1 MENNLQKLA
10 QRLMA
15 LDDKITS
22 CMRCGMCQAVCPMF
36 GASGQEADV
45 ARGKLFLINN
55 LAHMLLTDPEAL
67 ADKLGRCLLC
77 GSCQAAC
84 PPGVRIM
91 DIFMEAREVV
101 YAYLGLNP
109 IKKLI
114 FRTLLAKPGLFNVA
128 MRVGTPVQGL
138 LFRKTGD
145 VQGTVCAPMF
155 NFILGDRHIR
165 PLAKKPLHAI
175 HGALDEPRPAG
186 GIKVAFFPGC
196 LGDKMYV
203 DMSEACLKVLRHHKV
218 AVFMPSELACC
229 GIPAVSSG
237 DATGML
243 KELRVNLAALA
254 KGDFDYVLTPCAS
267 CTSTIRELWP
277 RYAERLGPSEARLA
291 TALANKAMDINV
303 FLVEVLGVT
312 PAKPRGNATTVTY
325 HDSCHLKK
333 SLGVSREPR
342 MVVAANPAY
351 ALKEMN
357 EADRCCG
364 CGGSFNLFHYDYSR
378 RIGQRK
384 RDNVVATGAKVVSAG
399 CPACMMQLE
408 DVLSQNR
415 DPIRVKHTVELY
427 AESLG

>member
-15 LDDKITS
+15 LDDRITA

-55 LAHMLLTDPEAL
+55 LAHMLLEDPEAL

-84 PPGVRIM
+84 PPGVHIM

-101 YAYLGLNP
+101 YTYLGFNP
-109 IKKLI
+109 IKKLV
-114 FRTLLAKPGLFNVA
+114 FRTLLAKPGLFNFA
-128 MRVGTPVQGL
+128 MRVGAPVQSL

-145 VQGTVCAPMF
+145 AQGTVCAPMF

-175 HGALDEPRPAG
+175 YGALDEPRPAG

-203 DMSEACLKVLRHHKV
+203 EMSEACLKVLRHHKV
-218 AVFMPSELACC
+218 AVYMPAEFACC

-237 DATGML
+237 DAEGML
-243 KELRVNLAALA
+243 RELKVNLAALA
-254 KGDFDYVLTPCAS
+254 RGDFDYLLTPCAS
-267 CTSTIRELWP
+267 CTSTIKELWP
-277 RYAERLGPSEARLA
+277 RYAERLGASEATLA
-291 TALANKAMDINV
+291 TGIAAKTMDINV
-303 FLVEVLGVT
+303 FIVDVLGVT
-312 PAKPRGNATTVTY
+312 PAEPRAGATTVTY

-342 MVVAANPAY
+342 MVVAANPGY

-378 RIGQRK
+378 KIGQRK
-384 RDNVVATGAKVVSAG
+384 RDNVVATGAAVVSAG

-427 AESLG
+427 AESLD